1 MRHKRQA
8 LQDMA
13 RPLKQW
19 LYKHRDNP
27 YPTKTEKILL
37 ALGSQ
42 MTLVQV
48 TAAEG
53 GAGPRGARPD
63 LRPAPPAGQGWGPSR
78 QVRVLRPLP
87 RRMLRGCRKFLGF
100 LSVFCMDSGLSAQEG
115 LRGVLI
121 RSPGKVNFES

>member
-1 MRHKRQA
+1 
-8 LQDMA
+8 MA

-53 GAGPRGARPD
+53 GAGPRGVCAG
-63 LRPAPPAGQGWGPSR
+63 LRPAPPAGQGWGPWR
-78 QVRVLRPLP
+78 QVPVLRPLP
-87 RRMLRGCRKFLGF
+87 QRMLRGCREFLGF
-100 LSVFCMDSGLSAQEG
+100 LSVVSMDSGLSAQEG
-115 LRGVLI
+115 WRGVL
-121 RSPGKVNFES
+121 